1 MTRVRIVVLASTPRL
16 LGREMNQHAHSV
28 MWANFLRARAHR
40 PRGRAPLARQAL
52 SLMVKGQNVW
62 TVVRDNTPTRALVS
76 ARCAKQ
82 ERTLNRDQAHAHPA
96 APVSTPML
104 SPQRPST
111 RAQAAVS
118 ASTRWVPAMTRRPI
132 AWNARLVRT
141 QVRKGPPLPP
151 RAKSALRTR
160 TQKRQARGCRPHAR
174 PAGPTP
180 TRPPEAQQ
188 ALSAHAMLTIQGL
201 LADRVSHA

>member
-28 MWANFLRARAHR
+28 MWADLLRARVHR
-40 PRGRAPLARQAL
+40 PRGRAPFAWQART
-52 SLMVKGQNVW
+52 LMVQGQNVW

-104 SPQRPST
+104 SAQRPST

-188 ALSAHAMLTIQGL
+188 ALSAHATLTIQGL

>member
-28 MWANFLRARAHR
+28 MWANLLRARVHR
-40 PRGRAPLARQAL
+40 PRGRAPFAWQART
-52 SLMVKGQNVW
+52 LMVQGQNVW

-96 APVSTPML
+96 APVRTPML
-104 SPQRPST
+104 SRQRPST
-111 RAQAAVS
+111 RAQAAVP

-160 TQKRQARGCRPHAR
+160 TQKRQARGRRPHAR